1 MEFGSLLGGI
11 AAVITP
17 TNLAFALL
25 GCVLGMLVGVLP
37 GFGPAAA
44 VSLLIPVTFGL
55 SATTAIITLSAILY
69 GAAYGGTTTAVLLNI
84 PGEASSIATTLDGYQ
99 MARKGRGGQA
109 LVIAALASFVGGCI
123 GILGFVLVAPFAK
136 LALEFGAPELFMVA
150 VLGMCLITSFVGS
163 SPMKALFSM
172 SIGLAIA
179 TVGLDPGS
187 GAERFTFGFPVL
199 FDGISLVA
207 VVMGCFGLSELLGQI
222 RGGADKKK
230 KVLGVTK
237 MMPTRTDLR
246 RSGLPFLRGSVIGF
260 FMGLLPGSPGAATSL
275 TSYALEK
282 KLSKRSHEFG
292 KGAVEGVAGPEA
304 ANNALAVSSMIPLFT
319 LGIPTSATVAIM
331 AGAFTIN
338 GLIPGPLLFRDH
350 PDVAWAIIG
359 SFMVGNIILV
369 ILNIPLAR
377 VWIAI
382 LKIPFPYLMAFI
394 LAFMFLGTYSISGNI
409 FDIFI
414 MLAAGVMGYVFNK
427 LDIPLTPLV
436 LALILGPM
444 LEENFQRSLALSRG
458 DFSILFQGPINQALW
473 AVAIL
478 AIIFGVIRPLMM
490 SMVTRRRMA
499 RTTAVASTSSP
510 VGLPA
515 GQSVSLDKST
525 DPDPTAKNG
534 SADAASDRVF
544 AEQTAV
550 HYVDPPPDRVNP
562 PTADRVNPPATAQK
576 SAPTKENQS

>member
-1 MEFGSLLGGI
+1 
-11 AAVITP
+11 
-17 TNLAFALL
+17 
-25 GCVLGMLVGVLP
+25 MLVGVLP

-123 GILGFVLVAPFAK
+123 GIVGFVLVAPFAK
-136 LALEFGAPELFMVA
+136 LALEFGAPELFCVA

-163 SPMKALFSM
+163 SPMKAVFSM

-187 GAERFTFGFPVL
+187 GAERFTFGLPVL

-207 VVMGCFGLSELLGQI
+207 VVMGCFGLSELLDQI
-222 RGGADKKK
+222 RGGVDKKK

-237 MMPTRTDLR
+237 LMPTATDLR
-246 RSGLPFLRGSVIGF
+246 RSALPFLRGSVIGF

-275 TSYALEK
+275 ASYATEK
-282 KLSKRSHEFG
+282 KFSKRPQEFG
-292 KGAVEGVAGPEA
+292 TGAVEGVAGPEA

-359 SFMVGNIILV
+359 SFLVGNVILV
-369 ILNIPLAR
+369 VLNIPLAR
-377 VWIAI
+377 VWISI
-382 LKIPFPYLMAFI
+382 LKIPMHYLMAFI
-394 LAFMFLGTYSISGNI
+394 LAFMFLGTYSISGNV
-409 FDIFI
+409 FDIFV
-414 MLAAGVMGYVFNK
+414 MLAAGVLGYVFNR
-427 LDIPLTPLV
+427 LDVPLTPLV

-444 LEENFQRSLALSRG
+444 LEENFQRALALSRG
-458 DFSILFQGPINQALW
+458 DFAILFSGPITQVLW
-473 AVAIL
+473 GAAVL
-478 AIIFGVIRPLMM
+478 AIVFGAVRPLIQ
-490 SMVTRRRMA
+490 STVARRRA
-499 RTTAVASTSSP
+499 AQEP
-510 VGLPA
+510 EPA
-515 GQSVSLDKST
+515 
-525 DPDPTAKNG
+525 
-534 SADAASDRVF
+534 
-544 AEQTAV
+544 
-550 HYVDPPPDRVNP
+550 H
-562 PTADRVNPPATAQK
+562 
-576 SAPTKENQS
+576 TKENQL